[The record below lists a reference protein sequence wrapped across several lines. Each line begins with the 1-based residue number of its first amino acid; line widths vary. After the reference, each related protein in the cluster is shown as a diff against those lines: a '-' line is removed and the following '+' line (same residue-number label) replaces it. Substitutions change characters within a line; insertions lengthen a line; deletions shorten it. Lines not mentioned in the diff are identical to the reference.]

1 MMDCLQTVTLI
12 IKHTKSDDKSIDI
25 SNLIGLK
32 FAGSLPEEIA
42 KEKFERNYFLVY
54 LRQLFFKLCNKYD
67 KLCRIMY
74 VSEITDTWISKS
86 AHSFRL
92 LHHYLNA
99 LCFQPIIVVLSISYL
114 SAPKHHLRKD
124 KVKQIKA

>member
-42 KEKFERNYFLVY
+42 KEKFERNYFLV
-54 LRQLFFKLCNKYD
+54 LFEAVIF
-67 KLCRIMY
+67 
-74 VSEITDTWISKS
+74 
-86 AHSFRL
+86 
-92 LHHYLNA
+92 
-99 LCFQPIIVVLSISYL
+99 
-114 SAPKHHLRKD
+114 
-124 KVKQIKA
+124 